1 MDTVRIGLL
10 GAGMISQKH
19 LNMYAQIP
27 EAQVVAV
34 CSRTQQSAERCA
46 QQFGIPNVYTD
57 YTAMLQRDDID
68 AIDICLHGNLHAS
81 AAIQALQAGKH
92 VYCEKPLAGSY
103 YDGKAML
110 DAAAASGKTLHIQL
124 GFLYRP
130 YARAAKRLV
139 DGGALGEIYHART
152 VGFRRRNRPFVD
164 GFGSKD
170 FVNSKTAGGGAL
182 YDFGIYHISLMLYLM
197 GMPAPRRM
205 SGQLYQKIADALTVL
220 QAGGERV

>member
-130 YARAAKRLV
+130 YDWSTAARSARSTMRAPLASDAATGRLST
-139 DGGALGEIYHART
+139 AMAARI
-152 VGFRRRNRPFVD
+152 
-164 GFGSKD
+164 
-170 FVNSKTAGGGAL
+170 L
-182 YDFGIYHISLMLYLM
+182 
-197 GMPAPRRM
+197 
-205 SGQLYQKIADALTVL
+205 
-220 QAGGERV
+220 

>member
-68 AIDICLHGNLHAS
+68 DWSTAARSARSTMRAPLAS
-81 AAIQALQAGKH
+81 ADATGRL
-92 VYCEKPLAGSY
+92 ST
-103 YDGKAML
+103 AM
-110 DAAAASGKTLHIQL
+110 AARIL
-124 GFLYRP
+124 
-130 YARAAKRLV
+130 
-139 DGGALGEIYHART
+139 
-152 VGFRRRNRPFVD
+152 
-164 GFGSKD
+164 
-170 FVNSKTAGGGAL
+170 
-182 YDFGIYHISLMLYLM
+182 
-197 GMPAPRRM
+197 
-205 SGQLYQKIADALTVL
+205 
-220 QAGGERV
+220 

>member
-68 AIDICLHGNLHAS
+68 AIDILPARQS
-81 AAIQALQAGKH
+81 ARVSRHSG
-92 VYCEKPLAGSY
+92 
-103 YDGKAML
+103 
-110 DAAAASGKTLHIQL
+110 AAS
-124 GFLYRP
+124 R
-130 YARAAKRLV
+130 
-139 DGGALGEIYHART
+139 
-152 VGFRRRNRPFVD
+152 
-164 GFGSKD
+164 
-170 FVNSKTAGGGAL
+170 
-182 YDFGIYHISLMLYLM
+182 
-197 GMPAPRRM
+197 
-205 SGQLYQKIADALTVL
+205 
-220 QAGGERV
+220 QACLL

>member
-182 YDFGIYHISLMLYLM
+182 YDFGI
-197 GMPAPRRM
+197 
-205 SGQLYQKIADALTVL
+205 
-220 QAGGERV
+220 

>member
-81 AAIQALQAGKH
+81 ATIQALQAGKH

-110 DAAAASGKTLHIQL
+110 DAAAASGFSQ
-124 GFLYRP
+124 
-130 YARAAKRLV
+130 
-139 DGGALGEIYHART
+139 
-152 VGFRRRNRPFVD
+152 
-164 GFGSKD
+164 
-170 FVNSKTAGGGAL
+170 
-182 YDFGIYHISLMLYLM
+182 
-197 GMPAPRRM
+197 
-205 SGQLYQKIADALTVL
+205 
-220 QAGGERV
+220 